1 MPRIRAVLASTAL
14 VASVAGCID
23 VPDLGE
29 RIAPDLRDAPFPT
42 LIPLDAS
49 LTTPATPKEDGAK
62 LARQLDARRAA
73 LQARAR
79 RLQAGAPPL
88 SDDDRARLNTS
99 VTDD

>member
-1 MPRIRAVLASTAL
+1 MSRIRASLACMAL
-14 VASVAGCID
+14 VATVAGCID

-29 RIAPDLRDAPFPT
+29 KIAPDLRDAPFPK

-49 LTTPATPKEDGAK
+49 LTTPPTPREDGESV
-62 LARQLDARRAA
+62 ARQLDARRAA
-73 LQARAR
+73 LQARAK

-99 VTDD
+99 VTAD